1 LLPQRGARAYN
12 VGHNLKFSFFRG
24 GDVKQRHKCPAS
36 TKGSSMQ
43 TPREKQAAIQEG
55 PVVRFGL
62 GLANWSE
69 RWFPDPLIFA
79 LLGIVA
85 VFVVGLLLHQSPGKL
100 AIQGGKNFWALV
112 PFTMQMV
119 MIIIGGY
126 VVASTPAVYRLI
138 RALAGIPKTPK
149 GAVAMVALFSM
160 LTSLISWGLSLIFS
174 GLFVRELAP
183 RVKGMDYRAAGAAA
197 YLGLGAV
204 WAMGLSS
211 SAAMLMA
218 TKSSMPPSLFN
229 ISGLIPLT
237 QTIFLW
243 PSIATTVI
251 LIVLSVL
258 VACLSM
264 PSPENARTAESYGI
278 QYAPTRSGLEERSKP
293 GEWLEYSPLLTVLV
307 AALLCWYLVDVFR
320 TSPQGALAALDL
332 NTYNLMFI
340 TAGLLLHWR
349 PKRFMAAVTES
360 VPATAGVLIQFPFY
374 AVIFG
379 MIAGTGIADALTKVF
394 ASISTHSTYPLL
406 VASYSAVLGIFI
418 PSGGSKWLVEAP
430 YVLQAANLQ
439 HVNLGW
445 VVQIYNASEALPN
458 LINPLWMLPLVG
470 ILKLKARDIVGY
482 GVLQL
487 IVHIPVV
494 FFLCWLFARYLPYVP
509 PMK

>member
-1 LLPQRGARAYN
+1 
-12 VGHNLKFSFFRG
+12 
-24 GDVKQRHKCPAS
+24 
-36 TKGSSMQ
+36 MQ
-43 TPREKQAAIQEG
+43 TTQDKGPAAQEKG
-55 PVVRFGL
+55 LVRFGL

-69 RWFPDPLIFA
+69 RWFPDPLVFA
-79 LLGIVA
+79 LLGIVV
-85 VFVVGLLLHQSPGKL
+85 VFVVGLALHQSPSKL
-100 AIQGGKNFWALV
+100 AIQGGKNFWTLV

-126 VVASTPAVYRLI
+126 VVASTPIVYRAI
-138 RALAGIPKTPK
+138 RALAEIPKTPR

-174 GLFVRELAP
+174 GLFVRELAH

-218 TKSSMPPSLFN
+218 TKSAMPPTLFA

-237 QTIFLW
+237 QTLFLW
-243 PSIATTVI
+243 QSIATTAT

-258 VACLSM
+258 IAYWST
-264 PSPENARTAESYGI
+264 PSAENAKTAELYGI
-278 QYAPTRSGLEERSKP
+278 EYAPLHSTVEQRSKP
-293 GEWLEYSPLLTVLV
+293 GEWLEYSPLLNILI
-307 AALLCWYLVDVFR
+307 AALLCYYLFDVFR

-340 TAGLLLHWR
+340 TVGLLLHWR
-349 PKRFMAAVTES
+349 PKRFMRAVAEC
-360 VPATAGVLIQFPFY
+360 VPATGGVLIQFPFY

-379 MIAGTGIADALTKVF
+379 MIVGTGIADALAKLF
-394 ASISTHSTYPLL
+394 ASISTHNTYPLL
-406 VASYSAVLGIFI
+406 VAMYSAILGVFI
-418 PSGGSKWLVEAP
+418 PSGGSKWVIEAP
-430 YVLQAANLQ
+430 YVLQAANLHQ
-439 HVNLGW
+439 VHLGW
-445 VVQIYNASEALPN
+445 VVQIYNAAEALPN
-458 LINPLWMLPLVG
+458 LVNPFWMLPLLG
-470 ILKLKARDIVGY
+470 ILRLKARDIVGY

-487 IVHIPVV
+487 MVHIPVV
-494 FFLCWLFARYLPYVP
+494 FFLCWLFARYIPYVP